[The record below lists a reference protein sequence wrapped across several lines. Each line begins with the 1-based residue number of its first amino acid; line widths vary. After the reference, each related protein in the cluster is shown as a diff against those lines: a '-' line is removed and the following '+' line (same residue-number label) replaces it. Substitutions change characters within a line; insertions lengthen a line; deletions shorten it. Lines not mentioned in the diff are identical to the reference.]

1 MWSRCSTRSSDD
13 PGYILHVLNMQNKL
27 NAAQRRFVEG
37 FGHLYAR
44 YGVSITFGRLFGLLL
59 VSDGPLSLDD
69 IADMLGI
76 SKSGASVSARELE
89 RAGVIRRHGTPGSRR
104 IVYEA
109 VDDMEPVFNATFT
122 RVRDS
127 LSLLKREEPTLAE
140 GRGKKRVRQMRAL
153 HEFWLQESEGVL
165 ERWRKRRDR

>member
-1 MWSRCSTRSSDD
+1 
-13 PGYILHVLNMQNKL
+13 MQNAVRVVKL
-27 NAAQRRFVEG
+27 GKAQRGFVEG

-59 VSDGPLSLDD
+59 VSDGPLSLDE
-69 IADMLGI
+69 IADDLGI
-76 SKSGASVSARELE
+76 SKSGASVAARELE

-104 IVYEA
+104 IAYEA

-127 LSLLKREEPTLAE
+127 LSLLRREEPSLAE

-153 HEFWLQESEGVL
+153 HEFWLHESEGVL

>member
-1 MWSRCSTRSSDD
+1 
-13 PGYILHVLNMQNKL
+13 MQNAVRVVKL
-27 NAAQRRFVEG
+27 GKAQRGFVEG

-59 VSDGPLSLDD
+59 VSDGPMSLDE
-69 IADMLGI
+69 IADTLGI
-76 SKSGASVSARELE
+76 SKSGATVSARELD
-89 RAGVIRRHGTPGSRR
+89 RAGDILRHGTPGSRH
-104 IVYEA
+104 IAYEA

-127 LSLLKREEPTLAE
+127 LSLLRREEPSLTD

-153 HEFWLQESEGVL
+153 HEFWLHESEGVL